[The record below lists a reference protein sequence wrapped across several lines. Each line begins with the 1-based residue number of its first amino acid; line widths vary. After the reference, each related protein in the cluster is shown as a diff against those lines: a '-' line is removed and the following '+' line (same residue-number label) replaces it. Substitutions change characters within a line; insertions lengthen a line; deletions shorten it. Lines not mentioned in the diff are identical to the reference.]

1 MDFYD
6 LKGIVDQL
14 LTGLHVDDVRYIPSS
29 QAPFHPEKCAQVV
42 SGERLLGTV
51 GELHPL
57 MRDDYELGEGAVLAA
72 ELDLAVLSDL
82 LEDRFAIVP
91 IPAYPAV
98 LEDLAVVVDEEVP
111 AESVQR
117 VIREAGGPM
126 LRQVS
131 LFDLY
136 RGEQLAPGKKSLAYS
151 VVYQA
156 DDRTLTDAEVAG
168 FRQRIVRQLEQQL
181 GAELRA

>member
-1 MDFYD
+1 
-6 LKGIVDQL
+6 
-14 LTGLHVDDVRYIPSS
+14 
-29 QAPFHPEKCAQVV
+29 
-42 SGERLLGTV
+42 
-51 GELHPL
+51 
-57 MRDDYELGEGAVLAA
+57 
-72 ELDLAVLSDL
+72 L

-111 AESVQR
+111 AESVQG

-156 DDRTLTDAEVAG
+156 DDRTLTDEEVAG
-168 FRQRIVRQLEQQL
+168 FRQEIVRQLEQQL